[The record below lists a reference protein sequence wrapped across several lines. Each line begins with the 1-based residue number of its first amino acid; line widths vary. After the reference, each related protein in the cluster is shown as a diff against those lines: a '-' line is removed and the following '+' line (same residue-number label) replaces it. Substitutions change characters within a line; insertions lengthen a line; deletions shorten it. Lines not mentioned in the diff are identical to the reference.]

1 MKIGFIG
8 LGKLGYPVA
17 TAMAYAGHDVL
28 GYDIDPANMTYDPR
42 PYQETGPDGIVDF
55 NDFVTSNFASF
66 DGERLGVADGSGG
79 SLSFGTMAEVASHS
93 EVIFVAVQ
101 TPHDPEYEGVTPMPP
116 SRKDFDYSF
125 IKEACAKLAYDLV
138 HIHEAAYASDDE
150 SWTPPTVAIISTM
163 LPGTMRREILP
174 VMGDLIPVI
183 YNPAFIAMGTTWR
196 DFIDPEFVL
205 IGAAESFPGCD
216 AAELVQKAHSQCMI
230 RKNKSPYNQAP
241 FHHCSIESAEL
252 TKVAYNTFIGMKISF
267 ANTIMEI
274 CHGIKDADCDQV
286 IDGLSLAHRRI
297 ISPAYLRGGMGDGGG
312 CHPRDNIAMSWLASK
327 LDLSTDIFSD
337 IMTQRE
343 EQTEWLADLAK
354 SEQKQHPL
362 LPFVLLGEAF
372 KPGTNITVGSPARL
386 LSHYLPT
393 ALIYDP
399 FTGENNPGL
408 MDSPAIF
415 IISTKHPEWA
425 EWDFPRGSIVIDP
438 HRYIPDHPEYNVIRL
453 GEA

>member
-17 TAMAYAGHDVL
+17 TAMAYAGHDVV
-28 GYDIDPANMTYDPR
+28 GYDIDPANMTMDPR

-55 NDFVTSNFASF
+55 NEHVKSTGLNA
-66 DGERLGVADGSGG
+66 EG
-79 SLSFGTMAEVASHS
+79 SLRFGSMAEIAAYA

-101 TPHDPEYEGVTPMPP
+101 TPHDPEYEGVTPVPP
-116 SRKDFDYSF
+116 SRKDFDYTF

-174 VMGDLIPVI
+174 LFEGIAPVV

-205 IGAAESFPGCD
+205 IGAADSD
-216 AAELVQKAHSQCMI
+216 AAELVQKAHSQCMVEKTTYGAI
-230 RKNKSPYNQAP
+230 YEGVGKINLSKHDSKAP
-241 FHHCSIESAEL
+241 FHHCSIASAEL

-327 LDLSTDIFSD
+327 LDLSCDIFSD

-343 EQTEWLADLAK
+343 EQTEWLADLAIN
-354 SEQKQHPL
+354 EQKQHPL

-372 KPGTNITVGSPARL
+372 KAGTNITVGSPARL

-393 ALIYDP
+393 ARIFDP
-399 FTGENNPGL
+399 FTGANNPGL